1 MTKEEA
7 LGLLKSNVERFNEL
21 RENGEEKLDLS
32 GVNLSGTNLEK
43 ANLRRITFAGAN
55 FQKAN
60 LSGAQLTGDNLE
72 DVDFRGAD
80 LTDASFHHAT
90 LQGADMREVKCSP
103 DTRRGRFCVS
113 AASFERVSWD
123 KSFLEEVLS
132 ILNQNKN
139 WDIKY
144 EIIAK

>member
-21 RENGEEKLDLS
+21 RENDQERLDLS
-32 GVNLSGTNLEK
+32 
-43 ANLRRITFAGAN
+43 GAN

-60 LSGAQLTGDNLE
+60 LSGAQLNGDNLE
-72 DVDFRGAD
+72 DADFRGAD
-80 LTDASFHHAT
+80 LTEASFHHAT
-90 LQGADMREVKCSP
+90 LNGADMREAKCSP

-123 KSFLEEVLS
+123 KSFLEEVLAV
-132 ILNQNKN
+132 LNQNKN